1 MQIKALR
8 FFIHVAKTSSF
19 AETARFFGVPAS
31 SVSRHI
37 AALENDI
44 GQRLLFRHTR
54 AVRLTDAGERYYLQV
69 REAIEL
75 LDAATEIAADKEVA
89 PQGLVRINAPVALGR
104 LHIAPLIN
112 QFQQLY
118 PAVSVELVLTDAFV
132 DPVQEGSD
140 ITVRVGKLA
149 DSGLVARSLGQQQYL
164 VCASPAYLA
173 RAGAPLQPD
182 DLARHNCLAYKGHL
196 GTQRWYFRRP
206 GADSYQPYEIRG
218 NLQSNNAEAL
228 VAAALSG
235 QGIVLF
241 PSWLYAADA
250 FREKKLVALLSD
262 WKASVLADPTA
273 INLVYPESRLR
284 SRKVR
289 LLSDFLVERIGT
301 PPYWEI
307 N

>member
-19 AETARFFGVPAS
+19 VETARFFGVPAS

-37 AALENDI
+37 AALEEDI

-69 REAIEL
+69 REALEL
-75 LDAATEIAADKEVA
+75 LDAATEIAADKDVA
-89 PQGLVRINAPVALGR
+89 PKGLVRINAPVALGR

-112 QFQQLY
+112 EFQQRY
-118 PAVSVELVLTDAFV
+118 PAVTVELVLTDAFV
-132 DPVQEGSD
+132 DPVQEGAD

-149 DSGLVARSLGQQQYL
+149 DSGLVARSLGAQQYL

-173 RAGAPLQPD
+173 RAGKPDTPD
-182 DLARHNCLAYKGHL
+182 DLFKHNCLAYKGHL
-196 GTQRWYFRRP
+196 GMQRWYFRRS
-206 GADSYQPYEIRG
+206 DQERYVPYEISG
-218 NLQSNNAEAL
+218 NLQSNNAELL
-228 VAAALSG
+228 VAAALKG

-250 FREKKLVALLSD
+250 FRKKKLVCLLSE
-262 WKASVLADPTA
+262 WQASVVADPA
-273 INLVYPESRLR
+273 DIHLVFPESRLR
-284 SRKVR
+284 SRKVK
-289 LLSDFLVERIGT
+289 LLSDFIMERVGS

-307 N
+307 T

>member
-19 AETARFFGVPAS
+19 VETARFFGVPAS

-37 AALENDI
+37 AALEEDI

-69 REAIEL
+69 REAIEM
-75 LDAATEIAADKEVA
+75 LDAATEIAADKEVV
-89 PQGLVRINAPVALGR
+89 PKGLIRINAPVALGR

-112 QFQQLY
+112 AFQQLY
-118 PAVSVELVLTDAFV
+118 PAVVVELVLTDAFV
-132 DPVQEGSD
+132 DPVQEGAD

-149 DSGLVARSLGQQQYL
+149 DSGLVARSLGEQQYL
-164 VCASPAYLA
+164 VCASPAYVA
-173 RAGAPLQPD
+173 RAGKPAAPD
-182 DLARHNCLAYKGHL
+182 DLAQHNCLAYKGHL
-196 GTQRWYFRRP
+196 GVQRWYFRRP
-206 GADSYQPYEIRG
+206 GDATYRPYEISG

-228 VAAALSG
+228 VAAALKG

-241 PSWLYAADA
+241 PSWLYAADV
-250 FREKKLVALLSD
+250 FRKKKLICLLPE
-262 WKASVLADPTA
+262 WKASVVPEPID
-273 INLVYPESRLR
+273 INLVFPESRLR
-284 SRKVR
+284 SRKVK
-289 LLSDFLVERIGT
+289 LLAEFLMDQVGS

-307 N
+307 E

>member
-19 AETARFFGVPAS
+19 VETARFFGVPAS

-37 AALENDI
+37 AALEEDI

-69 REAIEL
+69 REALEL

-89 PQGLVRINAPVALGR
+89 PKGSVRINAPVALGR
-104 LHIAPLIN
+104 LHIAPLIHD
-112 QFQQLY
+112 FQQLY
-118 PAVSVELVLTDAFV
+118 PAVTVELVLTDAFV
-132 DPVQEGSD
+132 DPVQEGAD
-140 ITVRVGKLA
+140 MTVRVGKLV
-149 DSGLVARSLGQQQYL
+149 DSGLVARNLGSQQYL
-164 VCASPAYLA
+164 VCASPDYVA
-173 RAGAPLQPD
+173 RAGAPTHPS
-182 DLARHNCLAYKGHL
+182 DLSTHNCLAYKGHL
-196 GTQRWYFRRP
+196 GVQRWYFRRP
-206 GADSYQPYEIRG
+206 DDGAYMPYDISG

-228 VAAALSG
+228 VAAALKG

-250 FREKKLVALLSD
+250 FRKKKWVRLLPD
-262 WKASVLADPTA
+262 WQASVVAEPA
-273 INLVYPESRLR
+273 EINLLFPESRLR
-284 SRKVR
+284 SRKVK
-289 LLSDFLVERIGT
+289 LLSDFIVERVGA

-307 N
+307 K